1 MVDDHALDAH
11 ADLEHLLDVGH
22 AIVGDLGDVEQ
33 GADAVHIHEG
43 SVGLDGLDFAFKK
56 ITPAD
61 GRHLLLE
68 DGTAVRHDQFSQL
81 RVHLQELDAEGL
93 AHKIVVELGGQ
104 VRARHEAA
112 DALNVHEA
120 AAAVRPEHSGVHDHI
135 LRLVLDHAVPG
146 LAELDLL
153 DGDKQLARDLV
164 LADDF
169 KLALLPDAHDVLHGA
184 HRAEARLLLRE
195 QRCRLGPDLERKQ
208 RRRAR
213 ARGRETWSKTGKR
226 GDARP
231 GGLPPTSTRAPSG
244 SICTTE
250 PVTRSPRTKR
260 RRVSSKMFS
269 KSSYEKP
276 ASWRKMNVRDERRSQ
291 S

>member
-68 DGTAVRHDQFSQL
+68 DGTAVRHDQLSQL

-195 QRCRLGPDLERKQ
+195 QRCRLGPDLDESALRVDLHH
-208 RRRAR
+208 RAGDAVTPHKATQGVFEDVLEVIVR
-213 ARGRETWSKTGKR
+213 EAGELFVGLLAQHLPLPLGREVGEASGRQRPWLRALHLRVR
-226 GDARP
+226 G
-231 GGLPPTSTRAPSG
+231 L
-244 SICTTE
+244 
-250 PVTRSPRTKR
+250 
-260 RRVSSKMFS
+260 
-269 KSSYEKP
+269 
-276 ASWRKMNVRDERRSQ
+276 
-291 S
+291 